1 MSQAKETTNAT
12 KSELTEQCICPED
25 TPTNA
30 KTPKTKKRKRDDA
43 ADHQEGSITHLVPT
57 THRKLSTLRC
67 PLTPRCPAPNPKV
80 PQQARTTMLMSF
92 GQQPAVALEPPLWT
106 ATTTPRLTTASS
118 RYLPWS
124 TGIPGTRRARG
135 GQPASRKRLR
145 LAPKLLYRPLLR
157 GSPRLLVGPQH
168 DGDSSVSPDIRWSH
182 VPERGR
188 GARDASG
195 DGDINVSPKDKYD
208 DHKSK
213 WRGKKC
219 HNSTEDSSDSYRLK
233 SHRNVFRGHE
243 VLPTSGSPTVAPY
256 KQPSL
261 PQPEE
266 ATPTLV
272 VKPFSPPLR
281 SPPPEDNKH
290 VTQYSLG
297 GYPLGTDAQ
306 GAYDNSQDEDHTEEE
321 EMHGGCNIVAC
332 IVLIVWVGLCVIM
345 TVLLALYAV

>member
-67 PLTPRCPAPNPKV
+67 PLTPRCPGPEPQGPSAGSNDNADVIWPAACRCPGAAAMDSHHDTTLNDSVLAV
-80 PQQARTTMLMSF
+80 PPMVNGDPRHSPCPRWPTRLTKTTAAGTQTTLSATAARL
-92 GQQPAVALEPPLWT
+92 A
-106 ATTTPRLTTASS
+106 ATT
-118 RYLPWS
+118 
-124 TGIPGTRRARG
+124 
-135 GQPASRKRLR
+135 Q
-145 LAPKLLYRPLLR
+145 
-157 GSPRLLVGPQH
+157 
-168 DGDSSVSPDIRWSH
+168 
-182 VPERGR
+182 RGR

>member
-12 KSELTEQCICPED
+12 KSELRNQCICPED

-30 KTPKTKKRKRDDA
+30 KTPKPKKRKRDDA
-43 ADHQEGSITHLVPT
+43 ADHKEGFITHLVPT
-57 THRKLSTLRC
+57 TRRKLSALRC
-67 PLTPRCPAPNPKV
+67 PTTPRCPAPNPKV
-80 PQQARTTMLMSF
+80 PQRDQTTMLMSA
-92 GQQPAVALEPPLWT
+92 GEQPAVAVEPPLWK
-106 ATTTPRLTTASS
+106 AAMTPHLTTASS
-118 RYLPWS
+118 QYLPWS
-124 TGIPGTRRARG
+124 TGISGTRSARG
-135 GQPASRKRLR
+135 GQPGSRKRLR
-145 LAPKLLYRPLLR
+145 LAPELLYRPLLR

-168 DGDSSVSPDIRWSH
+168 DGSVSHDIRWSH

-188 GARDASG
+188 GAPDASG
-195 DGDINVSPKDKYD
+195 DGDINVVPKDKYD
-208 DHKSK
+208 DRKSK

-233 SHRNVFRGHE
+233 SCRNVFWGHE

-261 PQPEE
+261 LQSEE

-272 VKPFSPPLR
+272 VKPLSPPLR

-290 VTQYSLG
+290 VTPYSLG
-297 GYPLGTDAQ
+297 GYPLGSHAQ
-306 GAYDNSQDEDHTEEE
+306 GAYDNAQDEDHTEEE

-332 IVLIVWVGLCVIM
+332 IVLIVSVGLCVII